1 VLASLER
8 IPMAD
13 RVPARIQI
21 GGTVAADE
29 LDQLSAHIAVYDL
42 RCDWDGEPFDRTDLP
57 ANGPLDLYALETLNG
72 SFDDLEAYCV
82 AHSLA
87 FWRWA
92 GGTPGAFD
100 PEIIVFTGNGL
111 PERFAASEGEIIA
124 LDPDTI
130 AELGSYDAILEMIER
145 SRFDP
150 PPFQL
155 TSNPL

>member
-1 VLASLER
+1 
-8 IPMAD
+8 MAD
-13 RVPARIQI
+13 RVPAGIQI
-21 GGTVAADE
+21 GGSLAADE
-29 LDQLSAHIAVYDL
+29 LDQLSAHITAYDL
-42 RCDWDGEPFDRTDLP
+42 RCDLDGAPFDRTDLP

-92 GGTPGAFD
+92 GGTPWAFD
-100 PEIIVFTGNGL
+100 PEIIVFNGNGL
-111 PERFAASEGEIIA
+111 PERFSASEGEIIA

-150 PPFQL
+150 PRFQL
-155 TSNPL
+155 ASNPS